1 MAKITICDCCGEKMR
16 PGLRVTLVE
25 THPHKGDEIK
35 TDLDVC
41 HRCGEKIKLTTRA
54 PLPIFAK
61 QAGED
66 AA

>member
-1 MAKITICDCCGEKMR
+1 MR

-41 HRCGEKIKLTTRA
+41 HRCGEKIELTARA